1 MPPAARPPA
10 QSIHAPED
18 ERLPTNEVMRHVP
31 AFLNVHHCGSVE
43 PADARSITISLP
55 ETCDTLA
62 PSLNVHVSCWLPEL
76 VSQAKSLFLAKP
88 EQSFHRRLTPT
99 ACASGA
105 RARQARTRS
114 SVSERG
120 SGRMSTPCAG
130 AGFGVSVGRRA
141 TRSMVRPLGP
151 APAQRNRPATALS
164 AGPAKPYTV
173 SALEPPPFTGP
184 LRKESRNEPQPGHP
198 ARPPRPGSRGALRP
212 ERHHGR
218 HAQHGHRRA
227 PPRRRGRLEER
238 NRVAP
243 RGAVRQAGRSRQAVP
258 HEGS

>member
-105 RARQARTRS
+105 RERQASARS
-114 SVSERG
+114 SGSERG
-120 SGRMSTPCAG
+120 ERAHVDSLCGCGLR
-130 AGFGVSVGRRA
+130 SVGRTTRDAVDGTPARA
-141 TRSMVRPLGP
+141 RSGTAKSPRDRAFSGPRQALHCVRTRTAPL
-151 APAQRNRPATALS
+151 R
-164 AGPAKPYTV
+164 
-173 SALEPPPFTGP
+173 GP
-184 LRKESRNEPQPGHP
+184 LH
-198 ARPPRPGSRGALRP
+198 
-212 ERHHGR
+212 
-218 HAQHGHRRA
+218 RA
-227 PPRRRGRLEER
+227 PSQG
-238 NRVAP
+238 VT
-243 RGAVRQAGRSRQAVP
+243 Q
-258 HEGS
+258 